1 MGVTNKKT
9 LTKTRRKTRDVDEIA
24 NDLLSPAHLD
34 RYKAT
39 KASEDLPGLG
49 RHYCIACSKWFETD
63 FALTKHQ
70 MAKPHK
76 RRLKQLA
83 EGAYTQRE
91 AEAAAGIHTDN
102 GPQTKIFSK
111 PLSVSTHGT
120 TAGETDIAAPNAFQ
134 TATTK
139 TGDAIMS

>member
-24 NDLLSPAHLD
+24 NDLLSPSHLN

-39 KASEDLPGLG
+39 KVSEDLPGLG

-63 FALTKHQ
+63 FALSKHK

-91 AEAAAGIHTDN
+91 AEAAAGLHTDN

-120 TAGETDIAAPNAFQ
+120 TAGETDIAAPEALN
-134 TATTK
+134 TLTTMPA
-139 TGDAIMS
+139 DAIMS

>member
-34 RYKAT
+34 RYKAS
-39 KASEDLPGLG
+39 KISEDLPGLG
-49 RHYCIACSKWFETD
+49 RNYCIACSKWFETE
-63 FALTKHQ
+63 FALSKHQ
-70 MAKPHK
+70 IAKPHK

-91 AEAAAGIHTDN
+91 AEAAAGLHTDN
-102 GPQTKIFSK
+102 GPQTKIYSK
-111 PLSVSTHGT
+111 PLSVSTHGN
-120 TAGETDIAAPNAFQ
+120 TAGETEIAAPNAFQ
-134 TATTK
+134 TLAPIN
-139 TGDAIMS
+139 GDAVMS

>member
-1 MGVTNKKT
+1 MGTTNKKT
-9 LTKTRRKTRDVDEIA
+9 LTKTRRKTRDVDEIT

-49 RHYCIACSKWFETD
+49 RHYCIACAKWFESD
-63 FALTKHQ
+63 FALSKHQ
-70 MAKPHK
+70 LAKPHK

-91 AEAAAGIHTDN
+91 AEAAIGLHTDN
-102 GPQTKIFSK
+102 GPQTKIYSK
-111 PLSVSTHGT
+111 PLSVSTTGT
-120 TAGETDIAAPNAFQ
+120 TAGETEVAAPNALQ
-134 TATTK
+134 TT
-139 TGDAIMS
+139 TGDAIMSS